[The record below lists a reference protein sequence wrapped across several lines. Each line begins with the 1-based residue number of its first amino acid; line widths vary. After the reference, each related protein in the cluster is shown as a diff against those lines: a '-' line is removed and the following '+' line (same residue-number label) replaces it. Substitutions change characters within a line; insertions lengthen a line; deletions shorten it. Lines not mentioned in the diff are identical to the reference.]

1 MNCLAIGVV
10 GVGHTGRRHLAKL
23 VSPCAADA
31 ALRPAGMYDV
41 VAACPRGAVEG
52 LGVPAFPDL
61 ASLLA
66 RADALGAS
74 GQRALLAHRGSAI
87 RAQQPVEAAL
97 DAASRA

>member
-1 MNCLAIGVV
+1 VNCLAIGVV
-10 GVGHTGRRHLAKL
+10 RVGRTGRRHLAKL

-31 ALRPAGMYDV
+31 SVRPAGMYDV

-66 RADALGAS
+66 
-74 GQRALLAHRGSAI
+74 HRGSAI
-87 RAQQPVEAAL
+87 RAQQLVEAAL